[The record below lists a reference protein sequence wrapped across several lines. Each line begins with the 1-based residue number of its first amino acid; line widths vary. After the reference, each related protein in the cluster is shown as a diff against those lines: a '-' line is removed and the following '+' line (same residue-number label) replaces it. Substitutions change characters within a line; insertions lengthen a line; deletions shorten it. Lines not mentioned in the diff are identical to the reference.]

1 MIEKELKDISWL
13 VDEPTYR
20 QDPALS
26 YSILAKYEREG
37 FENIPTLFD
46 RVETPSLT
54 FGSMVDSI
62 ITGGQKE
69 FDERFFVAEFP
80 DIPDSVINIVKEL
93 FNAFKDSYKALG
105 DIPNTLIIDSTE
117 RNKYQLNWKP
127 ETRAKVIKEKGEEYY
142 SLLYLAGDKT
152 VVNTELYNECMAAV
166 RALKESEA
174 TKWYFQDDM
183 PFDNIKRYYQLK
195 FKATIFGVD
204 YRIMADLII
213 VDYDNKIIY
222 PVDLKT
228 SFKPEYKF
236 FKSFIEWRYD
246 IQSKLYYKVIRRNLD
261 MDDYFKDFKLMP
273 YRFIVVNKRTL
284 NPLVWEYDLTTSEV
298 NETLGK
304 NKQIELRSPWNIGE
318 ELRYYLDNS
327 SKVPNEINLTGTNNL
342 RTWINTL

>member
-1 MIEKELKDISWL
+1 
-13 VDEPTYR
+13 
-20 QDPALS
+20 
-26 YSILAKYEREG
+26 
-37 FENIPTLFD
+37 
-46 RVETPSLT
+46 
-54 FGSMVDSI
+54 
-62 ITGGQKE
+62 
-69 FDERFFVAEFP
+69 
-80 DIPDSVINIVKEL
+80 
-93 FNAFKDSYKALG
+93 
-105 DIPNTLIIDSTE
+105 
-117 RNKYQLNWKP
+117 
-127 ETRAKVIKEKGEEYY
+127 
-142 SLLYLAGDKT
+142 
-152 VVNTELYNECMAAV
+152 
-166 RALKESEA
+166 
-174 TKWYFQDDM
+174 
-183 PFDNIKRYYQLK
+183 
-195 FKATIFGVD
+195 
-204 YRIMADLII
+204 MADLII